1 MTGASVVTFLLLF
14 HSVAHTASTLE
25 QVFPKN
31 ADYSCHSPNIKL
43 KCTFSED
50 SITAFW
56 TVLVGGRVPEQVT
69 SSTPGHIVDASK
81 VKIGTLYL
89 EVNNTIYSAKN
100 SYQCA
105 ALYPNERTEVSEPFP
120 IPMVEGW

>member
-1 MTGASVVTFLLLF
+1 MLSVGVVIFILLF
-14 HSVAHTASTLE
+14 RFVAHTASTVE

-31 ADYSCHSPNIKL
+31 ANYSCHSPNIKL

-50 SITAFW
+50 PVTAFW

-81 VKIGTLYL
+81 VKNGTLYL
-89 EVNNTIYSAKN
+89 KVNNTVYSAKN
-100 SYQCA
+100 SYRCA

>member
-1 MTGASVVTFLLLF
+1 MLSAGVVTFILLF
-14 HSVAHTASTLE
+14 SFVAHAASTVE

-50 SITAFW
+50 AVTAFW
-56 TVLVGGRVPEQVT
+56 TVLVGGRDPEQVT
-69 SSTPGHIVDASK
+69 SSTPGHVVDTSK
-81 VKIGTLYL
+81 VKNGTLYL
-89 EVNNTIYSAKN
+89 EVNNTAYSVKN
-100 SYQCA
+100 SYRCA